1 VRVLIWHVHGSYTT
15 ALVQGPHEYLLP
27 RLPDRGPYGRGRALT
42 WDWPASAIE
51 VTREEAAELDV
62 DVVILQRPEELN
74 GLCEGWL
81 GGRRPGWDVPAIYLE
96 HNAPQ
101 GRIADMRHP
110 AADRPELTVVR
121 RPEAFGAG
129 ALVLAGVAANVSL
142 SLSWSPGE
150 GPTGL
155 SLVQRGGEA
164 LDSGVAASV
173 RSDVW
178 EPLVVVLCGGLLVLL
193 GFLLLVP
200 ARAHR
205 LVGLVALVVSL
216 AATAA
221 VLFVVSDVGW
231 RVDGFGPGTWC
242 AVAIPVLGLLGSL
255 KAMLTAPRVTL
266 APSSTASSDVAA

>member
-1 VRVLIWHVHGSYTT
+1 MTERLK
-15 ALVQGPHEYLLP
+15 LPH
-27 RLPDRGPYGRGRALT
+27 RSGNR
-42 WDWPASAIE
+42 
-51 VTREEAAELDV
+51 
-62 DVVILQRPEELN
+62 
-74 GLCEGWL
+74 
-81 GGRRPGWDVPAIYLE
+81 
-96 HNAPQ
+96 
-101 GRIADMRHP
+101 
-110 AADRPELTVVR
+110 AADRRASHPAPRDPLEEPTILGFPAEIIEQTAPADIPADVGPPEALASGAAPVDSPSRPALTVVR

-155 SLVQRGGEA
+155 SLVQRGAEA

-205 LVGLVALVVSL
+205 VVGLVALVVSL

-221 VLFVVSDVGW
+221 VLFVAADVGW
-231 RVDGFGPGTWC
+231 RVEGFGPGAWC
-242 AVAIPVLGLLGSL
+242 AVAVPVLGLLGSL

-266 APSSTASSDVAA
+266 APSGTAASDVAA

>member
-1 VRVLIWHVHGSYTT
+1 MTERLK
-15 ALVQGPHEYLLP
+15 LPH
-27 RLPDRGPYGRGRALT
+27 RSGNR
-42 WDWPASAIE
+42 
-51 VTREEAAELDV
+51 
-62 DVVILQRPEELN
+62 
-74 GLCEGWL
+74 
-81 GGRRPGWDVPAIYLE
+81 
-96 HNAPQ
+96 
-101 GRIADMRHP
+101 
-110 AADRPELTVVR
+110 AADRRGSRPAPPGPVEEPTILGFPAEIVEETGPADSPADIPPDTRPTRVPASRSAPADSPSHPALTVVR

-221 VLFVVSDVGW
+221 VLFLVSDVGW
-231 RVDGFGPGTWC
+231 RIDGFGPGTWC
-242 AVAIPVLGLLGSL
+242 AVAVPVLGLLG
-255 KAMLTAPRVTL
+255 
-266 APSSTASSDVAA
+266 

>member
-1 VRVLIWHVHGSYTT
+1 MTERLK
-15 ALVQGPHEYLLP
+15 LPH
-27 RLPDRGPYGRGRALT
+27 RSGNR
-42 WDWPASAIE
+42 
-51 VTREEAAELDV
+51 
-62 DVVILQRPEELN
+62 
-74 GLCEGWL
+74 
-81 GGRRPGWDVPAIYLE
+81 
-96 HNAPQ
+96 
-101 GRIADMRHP
+101 
-110 AADRPELTVVR
+110 AADRRASHPAPRDPLEEPTILGFPAEIIEQTAPADIPADVGPPEALASGAAPVDSPSRPALTVVR

-155 SLVQRGGEA
+155 SLVQRGAEA

-205 LVGLVALVVSL
+205 LVGLLALVVSL
-216 AATAA
+216 AATTA
-221 VLFVVSDVGW
+221 VLFVVSEAGW
-231 RVDGFGPGTWC
+231 QVDRFGPGTWC
-242 AVAIPVLGLLGSL
+242 AVAVPLLGLLGSL

-266 APSSTASSDVAA
+266 EPAEPARS